1 MSRNSEAPS
10 EGAQQAIVDLIRSW
24 KPDRI
29 RLFAVAGFAL
39 AAIIVILVLGVVPG
53 MTVPAPNSI
62 AVGKVAPVDV
72 VAVRKATYVDEKAT
86 SLRIEAEE
94 RLTLP
99 IFEMD
104 MKATRDALDRYASF
118 RELLGSLL
126 AAKTSTDTLF
136 LKLQRDFPGMFSRQD
151 VAAILGAPTREQ
163 DLADAEAILARL
175 LDRGVFALPSAGLD
189 RYSTEYLELRR
200 GQGPLQDS
208 AELRLADIVTLSN
221 LQSKIREEEDQRRI
235 SKASEPR
242 VTLWVKKFAV
252 ANVFFS
258 AGASE
263 RRLDSAVRQ
272 VDSVTR
278 TIAPGER
285 LLRKGLVISEADFAR
300 YNAAREA
307 LSRPEWGRM
316 AGDVVFVLIVALLA
330 LLLLGKEVS
339 GVRLEDGEVLLAASG
354 IFLSWLVVVVVTRQ
368 SLLPDT
374 SFVAFVAP
382 GALLSLVFAVF
393 SGQRFAMFFGL
404 VLSLAVLGG
413 SGYDPRVFLYS
424 FLATSSAA
432 FLVRHAESR
441 IDLVRAGLGLAA
453 MEAIGSLAL
462 TIPFVQDAGELAIP
476 FAFGGANGFAS
487 ALLALWAFPVLEQL
501 LNATTRFRLIE
512 LSDLN
517 APALQRLL
525 AAAPG
530 TYSHSI
536 AVAHL
541 AETACREIGADPLLA
556 RVGAYYHDIGKAE
569 QPEYFVEN
577 QGAYNRHDEINPR
590 LSATVIRSHVKL
602 GVEKARA
609 LGLPEAVIAIVAE
622 HHGSGLISW
631 FYDRANKG
639 EEADPEDFSYP
650 GEPPSSREAAVIMLA
665 DAAEAAA
672 RTIKKPTPAR
682 LDGLIKDIVFDR
694 FKQGQL
700 DRCELTFRDLETIR
714 DVFTRILA
722 GQHHARIEYPR
733 SKED

>member
-1 MSRNSEAPS
+1 MSRSS
-10 EGAQQAIVDLIRSW
+10 EGQGEGPQQAIVAMIRSW
-24 KPDRI
+24 KADRN
-29 RLFAVAGFAL
+29 RLLAVAGFAF
-39 AAIIVILVLGVVPG
+39 AAVIVIVVLGIVPG
-53 MTVPAPNSI
+53 MTVAAPNSI

-104 MKATRDALDRYASF
+104 TKATRDALDRYASF

-126 AAKTSTDTLF
+126 AAKTSQDTLF
-136 LKLQRDFPGMFSRQD
+136 LKLQRDFPGTFSRQD

-175 LDRGVFALPSAGLD
+175 LDRGVFALPSSGLD
-189 RYSTEYLELRR
+189 RYSTEYIELRR

-208 AELRLADIVTLSN
+208 AELRLADVVTLSN
-221 LQSKIREEEDQRRI
+221 IQSKIREEEDQRRI
-235 SKASEPR
+235 SKASAPR

-258 AGASE
+258 ADASE

-339 GVRLEDGEVLLAASG
+339 GVRLEDGEALLAASG

-368 SLLPDT
+368 SLIPDI

-413 SGYDPRVFLYS
+413 SGYDPRAFLYS

-441 IDLVRAGLGLAA
+441 IDLVKAGLGLAA

-462 TIPFVQDAGELAIP
+462 TIPFVQDPGELAIP

-733 SKED
+733 SKEE

>member
-1 MSRNSEAPS
+1 
-10 EGAQQAIVDLIRSW
+10 
-24 KPDRI
+24 
-29 RLFAVAGFAL
+29 
-39 AAIIVILVLGVVPG
+39 
-53 MTVPAPNSI
+53 
-62 AVGKVAPVDV
+62 
-72 VAVRKATYVDEKAT
+72 
-86 SLRIEAEE
+86 
-94 RLTLP
+94 
-99 IFEMD
+99 
-104 MKATRDALDRYASF
+104 
-118 RELLGSLL
+118 
-126 AAKTSTDTLF
+126 
-136 LKLQRDFPGMFSRQD
+136 
-151 VAAILGAPTREQ
+151 
-163 DLADAEAILARL
+163 
-175 LDRGVFALPSAGLD
+175 
-189 RYSTEYLELRR
+189 
-200 GQGPLQDS
+200 
-208 AELRLADIVTLSN
+208 
-221 LQSKIREEEDQRRI
+221 
-235 SKASEPR
+235 
-242 VTLWVKKFAV
+242 
-252 ANVFFS
+252 
-258 AGASE
+258 
-263 RRLDSAVRQ
+263 
-272 VDSVTR
+272 
-278 TIAPGER
+278 
-285 LLRKGLVISEADFAR
+285 
-300 YNAAREA
+300 
-307 LSRPEWGRM
+307 
-316 AGDVVFVLIVALLA
+316 
-330 LLLLGKEVS
+330 
-339 GVRLEDGEVLLAASG
+339 
-354 IFLSWLVVVVVTRQ
+354 
-368 SLLPDT
+368 
-374 SFVAFVAP
+374 
-382 GALLSLVFAVF
+382 
-393 SGQRFAMFFGL
+393 
-404 VLSLAVLGG
+404 
-413 SGYDPRVFLYS
+413 
-424 FLATSSAA
+424 LATSSAA

-462 TIPFVQDAGELAIP
+462 TIPFVQDPGELAIP

-577 QGAYNRHDEINPR
+577 QGAYNRHDDINPR

-631 FYDRANKG
+631 FYDRANKD

-714 DVFTRILA
+714 NVFTRILA

-733 SKED
+733 SKEE